1 MNMLKL
7 PHGLSNRVAATMGDE
22 GSKPISRISDTS
34 EPLGMG
40 RAAATSVGE
49 GGEPRRRTPPQIPYA
64 TVKRAIDARR
74 LRKKFFGFELFAD
87 PAWDMLLQLFLAEI
101 SQRRVSVTSLTI
113 AAEVPATTAL
123 RWIKTMTDAA
133 IIRRRADPT
142 DGRRIFVE
150 LSANASEA
158 MEGYFEEVQKTAA

>member
-1 MNMLKL
+1 
-7 PHGLSNRVAATMGDE
+7 
-22 GSKPISRISDTS
+22 
-34 EPLGMG
+34 
-40 RAAATSVGE
+40 
-49 GGEPRRRTPPQIPYA
+49 
-64 TVKRAIDARR
+64 

-133 IIRRRADPT
+133 LIRRRADPT

-158 MEGYFEEVQKTAA
+158 LEGYFVEVQKTSV